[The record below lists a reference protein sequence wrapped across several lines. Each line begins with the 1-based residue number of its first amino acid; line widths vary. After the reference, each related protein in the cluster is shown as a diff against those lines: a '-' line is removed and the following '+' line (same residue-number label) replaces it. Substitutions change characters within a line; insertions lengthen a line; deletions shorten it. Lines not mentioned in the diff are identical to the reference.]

1 MSEKKTDKASKNEAK
16 KAWNAEPFTGKRKRA
31 TARAKFR
38 KGQGTVRI
46 NFVPLELFK
55 NEIARMTISEPLIL
69 AGDSWK
75 GLEINVNVKC
85 GGVMGQAEASRQA
98 IARGLVQKN
107 PDLRQRFME
116 YDRNLLI
123 SDPRRTE
130 PHKPP
135 RSSQGPRRAK
145 QKSKR

>member
-1 MSEKKTDKASKNEAK
+1 MTKK
-16 KAWNAEPFTGKRKRA
+16 KAGKEGKKMSGILAFTTGKRKRA
-31 TARAKFR
+31 IARAWFK

-55 NEIARMTISEPLIL
+55 NEIARMTISEPLVL
-69 AGDSWK
+69 AGDAWK
-75 GLEINVNVKC
+75 GLEINVNVK
-85 GGVMGQAEASRQA
+85 GGGIMGQAEAARQA
-98 IARGLVQKN
+98 IAKGLAEKN
-107 PDLRQRFME
+107 PDLRQKFME

>member
-1 MSEKKTDKASKNEAK
+1 MTEKKAGK
-16 KAWNAEPFTGKRKRA
+16 KSNVLAFTTGKRKRA
-31 TARAKFR
+31 IARAWFR

-55 NEIARMTISEPLIL
+55 NEIARMTISEPLVL
-69 AGDSWK
+69 AGDAWK
-75 GLEINVNVKC
+75 GLEINVNVK
-85 GGVMGQAEASRQA
+85 GGGIMGQAEAARQA
-98 IARGLVQKN
+98 IAKGLVQKN
-107 PDLRQRFME
+107 PDLRQKFME

>member
-1 MSEKKTDKASKNEAK
+1 MTEKKAGKAGKKNNVLA
-16 KAWNAEPFTGKRKRA
+16 FTTGKRKRA
-31 TARAKFR
+31 IARAWFK
-38 KGQGTVRI
+38 KGQGPVRI

-55 NEIARMTISEPLIL
+55 NEIARMTISEPLVL
-69 AGDSWK
+69 AGDAWK
-75 GLEINVNVKC
+75 GLEINVNVKG
-85 GGVMGQAEASRQA
+85 GGVMGQAEAARQA
-98 IARGLVQKN
+98 IAKGLAEKN